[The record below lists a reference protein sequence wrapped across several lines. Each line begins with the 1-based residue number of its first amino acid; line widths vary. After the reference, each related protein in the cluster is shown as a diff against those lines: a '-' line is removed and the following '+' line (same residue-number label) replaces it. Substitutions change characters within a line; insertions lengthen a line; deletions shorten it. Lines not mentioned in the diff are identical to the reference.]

1 MSSRRRIAANRA
13 NGARSRGPVTPAGK
27 KRSAANAI
35 THGLLARVVVLG
47 GEDSHAFQALVS
59 DLVANLRPTNTLELT
74 AVQELAAS
82 TWRQR
87 RCWAIETRM
96 VDVASSR
103 NGSPSLSSI
112 ASAYAELADG
122 PALDLIHRYETRV
135 HRMYQRAL
143 KNLTVFRN
151 NTKFPNEPN
160 PDSEHGLPLDEPQ
173 DYSPEPVPE
182 PEPASTPKTDP
193 APTPEPSR
201 DAHESRDVN
210 RSRDHKGAVP
220 SPPTEPPQP
229 PAPTPWTSS
238 VAAFVIP

>member
-112 ASAYAELADG
+112 AAAYAELADG

-143 KNLTVFRN
+143 KNLIVFRN

-160 PDSEHGLPLDEPQ
+160 PDSEHGLPPDEPQ
-173 DYSPEPVPE
+173 NHSPEPVPE
-182 PEPASTPKTDP
+182 PEPAPASESPVTTP
-193 APTPEPSR
+193 APGPLSVLHPDR
-201 DAHESRDVN
+201 
-210 RSRDHKGAVP
+210 
-220 SPPTEPPQP
+220 P
-229 PAPTPWTSS
+229 PAPNPAPNPPPTPWTSS
-238 VAAFVIP
+238 VPAFVIP